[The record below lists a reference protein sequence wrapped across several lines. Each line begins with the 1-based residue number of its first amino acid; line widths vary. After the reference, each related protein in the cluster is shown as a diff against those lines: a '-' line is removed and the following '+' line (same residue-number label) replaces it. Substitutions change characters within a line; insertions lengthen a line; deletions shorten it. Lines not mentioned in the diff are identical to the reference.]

1 MPSMR
6 GGEQAVTTDPGPVP
20 TLDALATDPSKAA
33 NLTGPAVAALLARVA
48 AVCGTLAARA
58 VTLTHQ
64 TEASSG
70 PDEEDR
76 LLTVEQAAERL
87 AVSRDWIYRRASTLP
102 FAVRLDGSA
111 LRFSAQGIARHIRQ
125 RRTRA

>member
-1 MPSMR
+1 VAS
-6 GGEQAVTTDPGPVP
+6 GGEARTTEPDPLP

-33 NLTGPAVAALLARVA
+33 NLAGPVVAALLARVA
-48 AVCGTLAARA
+48 AVSGTLAARA
-58 VTLTHQ
+58 VALTHQ

-87 AVSRDWIYRRASTLP
+87 AVSRDWIYRRVSTLP
-102 FAVRLDGSA
+102 FTVRLDGSA
-111 LRFSAQGIARHIRQ
+111 VRFSAQGIARHIRQ
-125 RRTRA
+125 RRNRA